1 MVEKFHVE
9 LKEIK
14 KEVDKMGRLAKKMLY
29 DSVEALKNRDVELAK
44 KVYSKKT
51 KIANIDYEIEK
62 KAFRLIA
69 LYQPMARDMREI
81 ACILK
86 MITYLTRI
94 GRYGKDIAKITMDE
108 FPKKPHVKKMVS
120 IPHMAKIVE
129 GMLED
134 ALKAFETGD
143 ISVFNDFVDREST
156 VDEMRY
162 SIFRECLSYMMEDP
176 KTIRACTE
184 YIIIARY
191 LERCGDHACKMA
203 EKIIFMVTG
212 DRVEIDCREETS
224 KACFVGVNKYGRT
237 KKEK

>member
-1 MVEKFHVE
+1 MVERFHVE
-9 LKEIK
+9 LKETK
-14 KEVDKMGRLAKKMLY
+14 KDVDRMGSLAKKMLT
-29 DSVEALKNRDVELAK
+29 DSVEALKNRDTELAE
-44 KVYSKKT
+44 KVYSKKID
-51 KIANIDYEIEK
+51 IADMDYEIEK

-108 FPKKPHVKKMVS
+108 FSNKPHVKKMVS
-120 IPHMAKIVE
+120 IPYMADIVK
-129 GMLED
+129 GMIED
-134 ALKAFETGD
+134 ALKAFEIGD
-143 ISVFNDFVDREST
+143 ISVFNDFADREST

-162 SIFRECLSYMMEDP
+162 SIFRECLSYMMENP
-176 KTIRACTE
+176 KNIKACTE

-203 EKIIFMVTG
+203 EKIIFMVKG
-212 DRVEIDCREETS
+212 ERVEIDCREETS
-224 KACFVGVNKYGRT
+224 KSCFVGVNNSGKT
-237 KKEK
+237 KKE